1 MTPWTVVLQALLLMG
16 FPRQEYTSGLPFPSP
31 GDLPDPEI
39 KLASL
44 CVSHVGRQIL
54 YHCAIW
60 ETHSTIE
67 MGPNPLWYLH
77 PEILRSK
84 RNILR
89 MKLQQKKKKENETS
103 GQHESGEDQ
112 VLSPF
117 QFSPAQLHSISISGA
132 CHPSFR
138 KQSLSPPL
146 CQTLTTD
153 ARDLAVRRIN
163 KIPIV

>member
-1 MTPWTVVLQALLLMG
+1 MQCNCVFLSACSILSYSFMTPWTVVLQALLLMG
-16 FPRQEYTSGLPFPSP
+16 FPRQEYKSGLPFPSP

-89 MKLQQKKKKENETS
+89 MKLQQKKKKRKWNFRAAWEWR
-103 GQHESGEDQ
+103 GP
-112 VLSPF
+112 SPF
-117 QFSPAQLHSISISGA
+117 PISVL
-132 CHPSFR
+132 PSAAPFH
-138 KQSLSPPL
+138 
-146 CQTLTTD
+146 
-153 ARDLAVRRIN
+153 
-163 KIPIV
+163 